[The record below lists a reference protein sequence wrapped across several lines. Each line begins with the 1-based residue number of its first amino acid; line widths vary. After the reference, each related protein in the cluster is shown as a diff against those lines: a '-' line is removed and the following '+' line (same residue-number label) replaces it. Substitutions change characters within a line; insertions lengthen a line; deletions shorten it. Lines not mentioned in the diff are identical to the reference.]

1 MSAYPG
7 AIEGNSSRGVTPG
20 LIDPTGPDV
29 EANRVPLPDPKARK
43 VNRQLRN
50 AAYTAQGPSTA
61 SDFHL
66 SEVESSSESSTAD
79 HAPEPTS
86 TSNRRTSTD
95 ILADRLLIVAT
106 QGARALEPGA
116 STNFEEWST

>member
-29 EANRVPLPDPKARK
+29 DANRVPLPDSGDRK
-43 VNRQLRN
+43 LNRKLRDE
-50 AAYTAQGPSTA
+50 AYTAQGPSTA
-61 SDFHL
+61 SPSHL
-66 SEVESSSESSTAD
+66 SEVESTPESSTAD
-79 HAPEPTS
+79 HAPEPS
-86 TSNRRTSTD
+86 SAINRRTSTD

-106 QGARALEPGA
+106 HGARALEPGA

>member
-29 EANRVPLPDPKARK
+29 EANRVPLPNFRKPYYRKDKEGRTSKQSVGESSGSDSSTDEDTPEPSSARK
-43 VNRQLRN
+43 
-50 AAYTAQGPSTA
+50 
-61 SDFHL
+61 
-66 SEVESSSESSTAD
+66 
-79 HAPEPTS
+79 
-86 TSNRRTSTD
+86 RRTSTE

-116 STNFEEWST
+116 SSDFDEWST

>member
-20 LIDPTGPDV
+20 LIDPMGPDV
-29 EANRVPLPDPKARK
+29 EANRVPLPNFRKPYNKKAK
-43 VNRQLRN
+43 D
-50 AAYTAQGPSTA
+50 GKA
-61 SDFHL
+61 SKK
-66 SEVESSSESSTAD
+66 SVSESSGGDSSTD
-79 HAPEPTS
+79 DDTPEPS
-86 TSNRRTSTD
+86 SARGRTSTE

-116 STNFEEWST
+116 STDFEEWST